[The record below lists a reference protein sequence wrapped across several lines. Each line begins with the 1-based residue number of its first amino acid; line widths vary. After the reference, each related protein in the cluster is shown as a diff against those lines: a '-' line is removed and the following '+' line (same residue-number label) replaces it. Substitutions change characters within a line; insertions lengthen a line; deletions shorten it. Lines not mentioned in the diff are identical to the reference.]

1 VKGLQKSTGATARK
15 GPTSHGFSVFT
26 RKVFEKGAD
35 NRVSGSC
42 YERDFADSARRRGL
56 QYPKGEVRYIRPVL
70 TLFSQHRWLSDN
82 YAHAK
87 GDHVFVIIGMVVVL
101 AGVLGGFALEGG
113 PFLVLMQV
121 AEFMIIGGS
130 AIGSLLVSAPAS
142 VLKKLVQ
149 KLIGTLK
156 GSAVSQEMYL
166 ELLKLLF
173 EVFQMSRK
181 EGLIALEGHI
191 ERPEESAIFQKY
203 PQFQSNHHLISFMCD
218 TFRLIILGGVPAHD
232 MEALM
237 DTDIDGHHAEGAL
250 PATIL
255 QKTGDALPGLGIVA
269 AVLGIIITMQAISG
283 PPEEIGEKV
292 AAALVGTFLGI
303 LLSYGFLQPLA
314 TNLELANEDESKLY
328 ETIKSSI
335 IAFAKGFNPI
345 VCVEFGR
352 RTIPSDFR
360 PSFQM
365 MEDHVKGK
373 K

>member
-1 VKGLQKSTGATARK
+1 
-15 GPTSHGFSVFT
+15 
-26 RKVFEKGAD
+26 
-35 NRVSGSC
+35 
-42 YERDFADSARRRGL
+42 
-56 QYPKGEVRYIRPVL
+56 
-70 TLFSQHRWLSDN
+70 
-82 YAHAK
+82 
-87 GDHVFVIIGMVVVL
+87 VFVIIGCVVVI
-101 AGVLGGFALEGG
+101 AGVIGGFVLEGG
-113 PFLVLMQV
+113 PLLVLMQV
-121 AEFMIIGGS
+121 AEFMIIGGA
-130 AIGSLLVSAPAS
+130 AIGSLLVSAPPKL
-142 VLKKLVQ
+142 LKKILEKV
-149 KLIGTLK
+149 IGTLK
-156 GSAVSQEMYL
+156 GSTTSEESYL

-191 ERPEESAIFQKY
+191 ERPEDSAIFKKY
-203 PQFQSNHHLISFMCD
+203 PQFIGQHHLLAFMCD

-232 MEALM
+232 MESLM
-237 DTDIDGHHAEGAL
+237 DSDIDTHHAEGSK
-250 PATIL
+250 PAMLL

-303 LLSYGFLQPLA
+303 LISYGFLQPLA
-314 TNLELANEDESKLY
+314 TNLELANDDDSKVF
-328 ETIKSSI
+328 EAIKASI

-352 RTIPSDFR
+352 RAIPSDFR
-360 PSFQM
+360 PSFQT